1 MTIIEFIISSIIFF
15 AAGWFLG
22 RLMLMIR
29 VSTNI
34 NDMLNS
40 KQITFHKPESKIES
54 APVYTAEEHNGV
66 MYLYDITT
74 KAFVCQAPTLADL
87 ATYMYKHEHIA
98 LALVVFGEITMWFVE
113 GRVSDK
119 AITIE

>member
-1 MTIIEFIISSIIFF
+1 MTILEFIISSIIFF
-15 AAGWFLG
+15 VAGWYIG
-22 RLMLMIR
+22 RLLLMIR

-34 NDMLNS
+34 NDMLNN
-40 KQITFHKPESKIES
+40 KQIIFNRPESKIKS

-87 ATYMYKHEHIA
+87 AIHLYKHENIS
-98 LALVVFGEITMWFVE
+98 LALVVHGDSTMWFVE

-119 AITIE
+119 AINIE

>member
-1 MTIIEFIISSIIFF
+1 MTILEFIISSIIFF
-15 AAGWFLG
+15 VAGWYIG
-22 RLMLMIR
+22 RLLLMIR

-34 NDMLNS
+34 NDMLNN
-40 KQITFHKPESKIES
+40 KQIIFNRPESKIKS

-66 MYLYDITT
+66 MYLYDIIT

-87 ATYMYKHEHIA
+87 AIHLYKHENIS
-98 LALVVFGEITMWFVE
+98 LALVVHGDSTMWFVE

-119 AITIE
+119 AINIE

>member
-1 MTIIEFIISSIIFF
+1 MTILEFILSSIIFF
-15 AAGWFLG
+15 AAGWYIG
-22 RLMLMIR
+22 RLLLMLR
-29 VSTNI
+29 VSINI

-40 KQITFHKPESKIES
+40 RQIIFNKPQDKIKS
-54 APVYTAEEHNGV
+54 APVYTAEEHAGV

-87 ATYMYKHEHIA
+87 ATHLYKHENIA

-119 AITIE
+119 AINIE

>member
-1 MTIIEFIISSIIFF
+1 MTPLEYIISVVLAF
-15 AAGWFLG
+15 ALGWFLG
-22 RLMLMIR
+22 RLFLMIR

-40 KQITFHKPESKIES
+40 KQITFHKPQPKIKS
-54 APVYTAEEHNGV
+54 APVYTAEEHDGV

-74 KAFVCQAPTLADL
+74 KAFVCQAPTLAEL
-87 ATYMYKHEHIA
+87 ATHLYKHENIA

-119 AITIE
+119 AINIE

>member
-1 MTIIEFIISSIIFF
+1 MTILEFIISSIIFF
-15 AAGWFLG
+15 VAGWYIG
-22 RLMLMIR
+22 RLLLMIR

-34 NDMLNS
+34 NDMLNN
-40 KQITFHKPESKIES
+40 KQIIFNRPESKIKS
-54 APVYTAEEHNGV
+54 APVYTAEEHAGV

-87 ATYMYKHEHIA
+87 AIHLYKHENIS
-98 LALVVFGEITMWFVE
+98 LALVVHGDSTMWFVE

-119 AITIE
+119 AINIE

>member
-1 MTIIEFIISSIIFF
+1 MTILEFIISSIIFF
-15 AAGWFLG
+15 VAGWYIG
-22 RLMLMIR
+22 RLLLMIR
-29 VSTNI
+29 VSVNI
-34 NDMLNS
+34 NDMLNN
-40 KQITFHKPESKIES
+40 KQIIFNRPESKIKS

-87 ATYMYKHEHIA
+87 AIHLYKHENIS
-98 LALVVFGEITMWFVE
+98 LALVVHGDSTMWFVE

-119 AITIE
+119 AINIE

>member
-1 MTIIEFIISSIIFF
+1 MTILEFILSSIIFF
-15 AAGWFLG
+15 AAGWYIG
-22 RLMLMIR
+22 RLLLMLR
-29 VSTNI
+29 VSVNI

-40 KQITFHKPESKIES
+40 KQIIFNKPQDKIKS

-87 ATYMYKHEHIA
+87 AIYMYKHEHIS
-98 LALVVFGEITMWFVE
+98 LALVVYGEITMWFVE
-113 GRVSDK
+113 GQVSDK
-119 AITIE
+119 AINIE

>member
-1 MTIIEFIISSIIFF
+1 MTILEFILSSIIFF
-15 AAGWFLG
+15 AAGWYIG
-22 RLMLMIR
+22 RLLLMLR
-29 VSTNI
+29 VSVNI

-40 KQITFHKPESKIES
+40 KQIIFNKPQDKIKS

-87 ATYMYKHEHIA
+87 ATHLYKHENIS
-98 LALVVFGEITMWFVE
+98 LALVVYGEITMWFVE
-113 GRVSDK
+113 GQVSDK
-119 AITIE
+119 AINIE

>member
-1 MTIIEFIISSIIFF
+1 MTILEFILSSIIFF
-15 AAGWFLG
+15 AAGWYIG
-22 RLMLMIR
+22 RLLLMLR
-29 VSTNI
+29 VSINI

-40 KQITFHKPESKIES
+40 RQIIFNKPQDKIKS
-54 APVYTAEEHNGV
+54 APVYTAEEHAGV

-87 ATYMYKHEHIA
+87 ATHLYKHENIA

>member
-1 MTIIEFIISSIIFF
+1 MTILEFILSAIIFF

-29 VSTNI
+29 VSANI
-34 NDMLNS
+34 NDMLNN
-40 KQITFHKPESKIES
+40 KQIIFNRPESKIKS

-87 ATYMYKHEHIA
+87 ATHLYKHENIS

-113 GRVSDK
+113 GQVSDK
-119 AITIE
+119 AINIE

>member
-1 MTIIEFIISSIIFF
+1 MTILEFILSSLFF
-15 AAGWFLG
+15 FLIGWFLG
-22 RLMLMIR
+22 RFLLMLR
-29 VSTNI
+29 VSVNI

-40 KQITFHKPESKIES
+40 KQIIFNKPQDKIKS

-87 ATYMYKHEHIA
+87 ATHLYKHENIS
-98 LALVVFGEITMWFVE
+98 LALVVYGEITMWFVE
-113 GRVSDK
+113 GQVSDK
-119 AITIE
+119 AINIE

>member
-15 AAGWFLG
+15 LIGWFLG
-22 RLMLMIR
+22 RFLLMIR

-34 NDMLNS
+34 NDMLNN
-40 KQITFHKPESKIES
+40 KQIIFNKPLPKIES

-66 MYLYDITT
+66 MYLYDITS

-87 ATYMYKHEHIA
+87 AIHIHKHENIS
-98 LALVVFGEITMWFVE
+98 LALVVYGEITMWFVE
-113 GRVSDK
+113 GQVSDK
-119 AITIE
+119 AINIE

>member
-1 MTIIEFIISSIIFF
+1 MTILEFILSSLFF
-15 AAGWFLG
+15 FLIGWFLG
-22 RLMLMIR
+22 RFLLMLR
-29 VSTNI
+29 VSVNI

-40 KQITFHKPESKIES
+40 KQIIFNKPQDKIKS

-87 ATYMYKHEHIA
+87 ATHLYKHENIS
-98 LALVVFGEITMWFVE
+98 LALVVYGEITMWFVE
-113 GRVSDK
+113 GQVSDK
-119 AITIE
+119 AINI